1 MNKKPYICKKSKVTI
16 MFEYMFS
23 LVTDEFKVVGEG
35 QETQHSK
42 EQNKVEK
49 SVKGKFIR
57 DLEALRDNGYS
68 LSSGSNIEI
77 CLQDIL
83 KICPRDRRRVDAYN
97 SLKAYLNDEFDCSLC
112 ITSQKTKGKED

>member
-1 MNKKPYICKKSKVTI
+1 

-57 DLEALRDNGYS
+57 DLEALRDNGYA
-68 LSSGSNIEI
+68 LTSGSNIEI
-77 CLQDIL
+77 SLQDIL

-97 SLKAYLNDEFDCSLC
+97 SLKAYLNE
-112 ITSQKTKGKED
+112 